1 VKMEHQ
7 KSTGLL
13 QPFLIIKWKLKDIT
27 MDFIFGLPR
36 RNKGNDV
43 IWVIVDQLTKSVLFL
58 PMKMKY

>member
-1 VKMEHQ
+1 
-7 KSTGLL
+7 
-13 QPFLIIKWKLKDIT
+13 